1 MKGKKILTV
10 NEGYLEVEVDN
21 LLSVDVADP
30 LQYLLGEDAAGF
42 LRENKLVL
50 DNAVEQFPAGDAATS
65 RLTL

>member
-21 LLSVDVADP
+21 LLSVDVADS
-30 LQYLLGEDAAGF
+30 LQDLLGEDAAGF

-50 DNAVEQFPAGDAATS
+50 DNAVEQFPASDAATS
-65 RLTL
+65 RFTL

>member
-1 MKGKKILTV
+1 M
-10 NEGYLEVEVDN
+10 DN

-30 LQYLLGEDAAGF
+30 LQDLLGEDATGF